1 MQDPGY
7 GLPRIHLPRTP
18 VNRGK
23 KKVRSVVA
31 PILPPPARCAPFLER
46 RSSTSRR
53 TLQGGLSQSVFT
65 YLLGGYLP
73 VDSPHHFMVALSGLI
88 VYSRVHI
95 RGCCGTGVAA
105 VTDA

>member
-23 KKVRSVVA
+23 KKVRSVEA

-73 VDSPHHFMVALSGLI
+73 VDSPPLFYGGALRLDRVLQSA
-88 VYSRVHI
+88 YSRVLRH
-95 RGCCGTGVAA
+95 RRCRRH
-105 VTDA
+105 